1 MPLITAPALTPN
13 PGTPPGGGGTP
24 VPLPGVGTAT
34 ASYTDPTGTVW
45 PLTDELAGWFTLVEG
60 VSGLGAAAYTLTTD
74 AQPRGGARLRH
85 AQPQPRTIIWPLHV
99 YADTHL
105 QFTERWRQLATAF
118 TRTLRRGRDGR
129 RTPGTLTIA
138 RPDGTSRSVRVYYS
152 AGFEGQG
159 KRGSGII
166 SDSVALALWCED
178 PYWTDAEPVTVHRET
193 GALVD
198 FLDPFPSVSS
208 SQVLGET
215 TLTNPGDAVVW
226 PEWTIT
232 GPASLITFTNET
244 TGESFAL
251 DPSEVGH
258 GPLTTGEQVT
268 VRTDPGQVRLLD
280 GSPDGVNWSGALNW
294 PEAVLWGL
302 EPGLNEVTFQLDGS
316 GPGSAVDMQFHP
328 RHETA

>member
-1 MPLITAPALTPN
+1 MPLITAPVVDPPD
-13 PGTPPGGGGTP
+13 PGTPGGGGTP
-24 VPLPGVGTAT
+24 IPLPEVGNAT
-34 ASYTDPTGTVW
+34 AFYTDPTGTVW
-45 PLTDELAGWFTLVEG
+45 PLSQSSAGWFTLADG

-99 YADTHL
+99 YGKNHL
-105 QFTERWRQLATAF
+105 EFLERWRQLSTAF

-129 RTPGTLTIA
+129 RTPGVLTIV
-138 RPDGTSRSVRVYYS
+138 RPDGTSRSVEVYYQ

-178 PYWTDAEPVTVHRET
+178 PYWKAGVPVPVHRET
-193 GALVD
+193 GELSD

-208 SQVLGET
+208 SQVLGDT
-215 TLTNPGDAVVW
+215 TVDNPGDAVVW
-226 PEWTIT
+226 PTWTIT

-244 TGESFAL
+244 TGEAFAL
-251 DPSEVGH
+251 DPAEVGH
-258 GPLTTGEQVT
+258 GALTPGERVT
-268 VRTDPGQVRLLD
+268 VRTDPAQVRFQD

-294 PEAVLWGL
+294 PDAVLWGL

-316 GPGSAVDMQFHP
+316 GPGSAVDLLFYP